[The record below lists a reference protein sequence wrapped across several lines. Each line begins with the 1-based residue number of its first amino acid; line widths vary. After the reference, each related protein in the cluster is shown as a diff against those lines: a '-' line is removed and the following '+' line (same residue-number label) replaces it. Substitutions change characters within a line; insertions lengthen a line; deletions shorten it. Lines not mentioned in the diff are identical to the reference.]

1 MIIKSFIIN
10 NLRNIKSAK
19 IEPAPGLNCF
29 IGDNGAGKTSLLE
42 ALVLLSKG
50 RSFRSGQVS
59 ALIGPDNKHL
69 QIVTTIRSQL
79 SGSHQLGLERSA
91 EQWVARHNGE
101 NVAQLSELTQLLP
114 HVLLEPGSHRLV
126 SGPPK
131 ERRRYLDWGVFHVK
145 QGFLSLWR
153 RYNRTL
159 KQRNAAL
166 RRSEPDVVESL
177 NPQFVS
183 LGEQLHQAREQYAE
197 RLAEILQHQLT
208 QLDATLAGVRL
219 RYRKG
224 WAGNDLEEAIQQ
236 SGQHDAERGTTGSG
250 PHRAD
255 LYLSLNGVPAR
266 ERMSRGEQKVLT
278 AAMILTQAQLIC
290 ASEEKP
296 ILLLDDLSSELDEA
310 HFNKVLAAGLSLGVQ
325 TWLTGTG
332 QLPSF
337 AAEVEGFAMFHVK
350 QGEVARGV
358 VSTN

>member
-1 MIIKSFIIN
+1 MIINSFNIN
-10 NLRNIKSAK
+10 NLRNIKSAH
-19 IEPAPGLNCF
+19 IELVPGLNCF
-29 IGDNGAGKTSLLE
+29 IGDNGAGKTSVLE

-59 ALIGPDNKHL
+59 ALIGPENKHL
-69 QIVTTIRSQL
+69 QIVTTIKSQF

-91 EQWVARHNGE
+91 EHWVARHNGE
-101 NVAQLSELTQLLP
+101 DVAQLSELTQLLP

-126 SGPPK
+126 SGPP
-131 ERRRYLDWGVFHVK
+131 EGRRRYLDWGVFHVK
-145 QGFLSLWR
+145 QGFLTLWR

-166 RRSEPDVVESL
+166 RLAEPDVVESL

-183 LGEQLHQAREQYAE
+183 LGEQLHQAREQHAG
-197 RLAEILQHQLT
+197 RLTEILQHQLT
-208 QLDATLAGVRL
+208 QLDATLGGASL

-224 WAGNDLEEAIQQ
+224 WAGKSLEEAIRR
-236 SGQHDAERGTTGSG
+236 SGQHDAEKGTTGSG

-255 LYLSLNGVPAR
+255 LYLTLDGVPAR

-278 AAMILTQAQLIC
+278 AAMILTQAQIIC
-290 ASEEKP
+290 ESEEKP
-296 ILLLDDLSSELDEA
+296 VLLLDDLSSELDEA

-332 QLPSF
+332 QLPSI
-337 AAEVEGFAMFHVK
+337 AAELKDSAMFHVK
-350 QGEVARGV
+350 HGEVTRARV
-358 VSTN
+358 TAN